1 MQDKFI
7 YAIDTYDL
15 CGNVIEFKVT
25 KETPNQ
31 YVAVKTKTDNMSWFD
46 ERTIRK
52 STMQV
57 GSLYFEE
64 TKELAKARQI
74 DLLMLRVAANKKSIE
89 DKQNQNL
96 RFEKK
101 LKELTEDTNNGR

>member
-15 CGNVIEFKVT
+15 CGNVIEFKII
-25 KETPNQ
+25 KDTPKQ
-31 YVAVKTKTDNMSWFD
+31 YVAIKTKTDKMSWFS
-46 ERTIRK
+46 ERTIKK

-89 DKQNQNL
+89 DKQHQNL

-101 LKELTEDTNNGR
+101 LKELTEDINNGR

>member
-7 YAIDTYDL
+7 YAIDTYNL
-15 CGNVIEFKVT
+15 CGDVIEFKVI
-25 KETPNQ
+25 KDTPKQ
-31 YVAVKTKTDNMSWFD
+31 YVAVKTGDKSWFN

-57 GSLYFEE
+57 DSLFIEE

-74 DLLMLRVAANKKSIE
+74 DLLILRIAANKKSIE